1 MPRQRPPIATRLRSR
16 NKSKSKIVSI
26 PKSIPSKE
34 QPIAKYT
41 GNIIKPD
48 LNSEAVNMYVYLLVD
63 EAPFSPRQDNTIY
76 LDELQNPLSYERGSK
91 REKEQ
96 TLLEEADKVARSFGR
111 VTTRSS
117 SFYKADIALPTRQ
130 KNNHL
135 QQFPASSGT
144 LSTSIIADKN
154 PRTYAEY
161 KKTRQK
167 KQSSFSLSPT
177 PPSTPSSIESGSPN
191 LSPPLS
197 SSSDPV
203 VSIKI
208 ESSSAS
214 DDSFSAFSSQKK
226 KRKISRRER
235 ELKRLQLDNNNY
247 SIKSIKDDSPPAF
260 DTRSTA
266 VSAQKKKQKSSRRK
280 AELKRLHLDNNIFRS
295 LPDTPRTSR
304 LRNSLTSTRSVSP
317 SQLTYKATNSHQI
330 EQKQKPDGLPLLIKR
345 KRGRQS
351 KKTRPSPLIIESNE
365 SDSSTSSA
373 ICFVSD
379 SNDDSVNVDANDDD
393 ADSNGSD
400 SNGSGSNDIDS
411 NDTDSNDKD
420 CYDSS
425 SDDSDSNYTNH
436 PIDKQIR
443 NLHTS
448 RKRPLS
454 RLGSTSFKNCL
465 NNDHNESN
473 LHKKTRGSTNSKD
486 AAELP
491 VQLAT
496 KRKSSTAINFL
507 SIKEEP
513 MMLKRPSLDKPQAP
527 AKKVTFSCPVVAEYL
542 PKIRRR
548 RNPALPTAYKP
559 SEIPIPL
566 NPTIPEDT
574 DMDKKDKHEEYCRR
588 QRRLF
593 VHSRYIS
600 DEEAALVAMSMT
612 DEVFK
617 SVWDYWIEEPYVDE
631 DEFYESEASVS
642 LLKEVT
648 VQAILCH
655 YKEKYNLISTKEYS
669 KEMKRL
675 DRITRALYL
684 PEHEENE
691 DEEP

>member
-1 MPRQRPPIATRLRSR
+1 MLLKRGRYVLTYFVLLKIA
-16 NKSKSKIVSI
+16 
-26 PKSIPSKE
+26 IPSKE

-513 MMLKRPSLDKPQAP
+513 MMLKRPSLDKTQAP

-600 DEEAALVAMSMT
+600 DEEAALVAMSVYSSQYIGPNDQFVRLLQRNFNKYRMKLKRIFDDLSRVINISKRMIMK
-612 DEVFK
+612 DEKKMKICISDQVVYKNYFICI
-617 SVWDYWIEEPYVDE
+617 YYV
-631 DEFYESEASVS
+631 
-642 LLKEVT
+642 LN
-648 VQAILCH
+648 I
-655 YKEKYNLISTKEYS
+655 NLYFI
-669 KEMKRL
+669 R
-675 DRITRALYL
+675 
-684 PEHEENE
+684 
-691 DEEP
+691 

>member
-26 PKSIPSKE
+26 PKF
-34 QPIAKYT
+34 
-41 GNIIKPD
+41 
-48 LNSEAVNMYVYLLVD
+48 D

-425 SDDSDSNYTNH
+425 SDDSDT
-436 PIDKQIR
+436 
-443 NLHTS
+443 
-448 RKRPLS
+448 
-454 RLGSTSFKNCL
+454 
-465 NNDHNESN
+465 
-473 LHKKTRGSTNSKD
+473 
-486 AAELP
+486 
-491 VQLAT
+491 T

-600 DEEAALVAMSMT
+600 DEEAALVAMSVYSSQYIGPN
-612 DEVFK
+612 DQFVR
-617 SVWDYWIEEPYVDE
+617 
-631 DEFYESEASVS
+631 
-642 LLKEVT
+642 LL
-648 VQAILCH
+648 QRNFN
-655 YKEKYNLISTKEYS
+655 KYR
-669 KEMKRL
+669 MKLKRIFDDLSRVININDGRSFQICLGLL
-675 DRITRALYL
+675 DRRTICG
-684 PEHEENE
+684 
-691 DEEP
+691 

>member
-1 MPRQRPPIATRLRSR
+1 MNVIKKGTLRLNVFYLLKIA
-16 NKSKSKIVSI
+16 
-26 PKSIPSKE
+26 IPSKE

-96 TLLEEADKVARSFGR
+96 TLLEEADKVSRSFGR
-111 VTTRSS
+111 VRARSS
-117 SFYKADIALPTRQ
+117 SFYKADITLPTRQ

-135 QQFPASSGT
+135 QQFPVSSGT
-144 LSTSIIADKN
+144 SSTSIIADKN
-154 PRTYAEY
+154 PRTYAKC

-167 KQSSFSLSPT
+167 KQSSFTLSPT

-208 ESSSAS
+208 EPSSAS
-214 DDSFSAFSSQKK
+214 DDSVSAFSSQKK

-247 SIKSIKDDSPPAF
+247 SIKSIKDDPSPAP

-280 AELKRLHLDNNIFRS
+280 AELKRLHLDNNIFSS

-317 SQLTYKATNSHQI
+317 SQLTYKATDSHQI
-330 EQKQKPDGLPLLIKR
+330 EQKQKPDGLPLLIKK

-351 KKTRPSPLIIESNE
+351 QKTRPSPLTIESNE

-373 ICFVSD
+373 MYFVSN
-379 SNDDSVNVDANDDD
+379 SNDGSVNVDASDDD

-400 SNGSGSNDIDS
+400 SNDTDSNDIESNDIES
-411 NDTDSNDKD
+411 NDTDSNNSD

-425 SDDSDSNYTNH
+425 SDGSDSNYTNH
-436 PIDKQIR
+436 PIDEQIR

-454 RLGSTSFKNCL
+454 RLDSTSFKSCL
-465 NNDHNESN
+465 NSEHNESN
-473 LHKKTRGSTNSKD
+473 LLKKTRGSTNTED
-486 AAELP
+486 AAEIP

-496 KRKSSTAINFL
+496 KRKSSTAINLL

-513 MMLKRPSLDKPQAP
+513 MMLKRPSLDKPQVP

-548 RNPALPTAYKP
+548 RNPALPAVYKS

-566 NPTIPEDT
+566 SPTIPEDT

-593 VHSRYIS
+593 VHSRYIN
-600 DEEAALVAMSMT
+600 DEEAALVAMSVYSSQYIGPNDQLVRLLQRNFNRYRMKLKRIFDDLSRIINISKRMIMK
-612 DEVFK
+612 DEKKMKICISDQVRYKNYFVYLLCTEYK
-617 SVWDYWIEEPYVDE
+617 LF
-631 DEFYESEASVS
+631 FY
-642 LLKEVT
+642 
-648 VQAILCH
+648 
-655 YKEKYNLISTKEYS
+655 
-669 KEMKRL
+669 
-675 DRITRALYL
+675 
-684 PEHEENE
+684 
-691 DEEP
+691 